1 MGETTVTLFEDLIR
15 QKNWRALR
23 AAIED
28 IDPITSAG
36 IIEDLSDEDDIIYF
50 RLLPREHAKDTFQYL
65 SHDKQEQIIEGLA
78 SNANRVAGLLN
89 DLNPDDRTAFFE
101 ELPGNIAQRLIQM
114 LSPEEKAIAT
124 SLLGY
129 PEHSIGRLM
138 TPEFVAVKPDFT
150 VQQAIDHIRQFGR
163 DSETLNVIYV
173 VDDNWKLIDD
183 IRMREIILA
192 DPKQPI
198 SDLMT
203 EYFVALNAFDDQ
215 EVAIGIFQEQDR
227 TALPVIDSRGILLGI
242 VTFDDV
248 MDVAEEES
256 TEDFHKFGSVQATV
270 VSPLKATI
278 RDLYQKR
285 IVWLIALV
293 FVNVFS
299 GAALANFQDVI
310 TSAVALIFF
319 LPLLIDS
326 AGNAG
331 SQSATLMI
339 RSLAI
344 GDVET
349 KDWFRLLGKE
359 FVVSLLLGITMALGV
374 SLVASFRAP
383 EYIFVIA
390 LTMVLAVMTGSLI
403 GMLLPF
409 IFTKLK
415 IDPATASAPLITS
428 IADIS
433 GVIIYFSIASWY
445 MGL

>member
-227 TALPVIDSRGILLGI
+227 AALPVIDSRGN
-242 VTFDDV
+242 
-248 MDVAEEES
+248 
-256 TEDFHKFGSVQATV
+256 
-270 VSPLKATI
+270 P
-278 RDLYQKR
+278 
-285 IVWLIALV
+285 
-293 FVNVFS
+293 
-299 GAALANFQDVI
+299 
-310 TSAVALIFF
+310 
-319 LPLLIDS
+319 
-326 AGNAG
+326 AGNRYLRRCDG
-331 SQSATLMI
+331 C
-339 RSLAI
+339 
-344 GDVET
+344 G
-349 KDWFRLLGKE
+349 
-359 FVVSLLLGITMALGV
+359 
-374 SLVASFRAP
+374 
-383 EYIFVIA
+383 
-390 LTMVLAVMTGSLI
+390 
-403 GMLLPF
+403 
-409 IFTKLK
+409 
-415 IDPATASAPLITS
+415 
-428 IADIS
+428 
-433 GVIIYFSIASWY
+433 
-445 MGL
+445 